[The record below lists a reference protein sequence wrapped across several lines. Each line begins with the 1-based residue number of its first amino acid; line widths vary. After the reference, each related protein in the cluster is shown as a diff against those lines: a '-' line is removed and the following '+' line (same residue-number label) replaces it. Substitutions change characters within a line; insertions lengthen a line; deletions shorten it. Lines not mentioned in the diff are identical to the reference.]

1 MLSRSSSR
9 RRLPAWR
16 FVSLPALSTTL
27 ATCLLL
33 VAGPAGAT
41 ALPSGPVAPGST
53 LQFSL
58 TLADFTILVDRRAD
72 YPQFGCTTPNYI
84 FNAIWPDAV
93 SPPPRPH
100 VEIPGT
106 LTTPNGSFDFTVPV
120 SASLTPGFV
129 FFVDATVIAPCGSAS
144 FFSAN
149 AHFGPYTVAAPP
161 PPPPPPAAR
170 CRVPDVRGKT
180 VAQARTLL
188 SARRCALGRTTQA
201 FSTKVRKGRIVG
213 QSRRPGTL
221 LAAGAR
227 VNVVVSRGPRR

>member
-1 MLSRSSSR
+1 MI
-9 RRLPAWR
+9 
-16 FVSLPALSTTL
+16 ALSTTL
-27 ATCLLL
+27 VTCVLL
-33 VAGPAGAT
+33 AASPAGAT
-41 ALPSGPVAPGST
+41 APPSGPVAPGAT

-58 TLADFTILVDRRAD
+58 TLADFTILTDGRPQ
-72 YPQFGCTTPNYI
+72 YPQFGCTTPTYI
-84 FNAIWPDAV
+84 FDAIWSDAV

-100 VEIPGT
+100 LEIPGT

-129 FFVDATVIAPCGSAS
+129 FFVDATVIAPCNGAS

-161 PPPPPPAAR
+161 PPPPPPPAAR

-180 VAQARTLL
+180 IAQARTLL

-201 FSTKVRKGRIVG
+201 FSTKVRKGRVVG

-221 LAAGAR
+221 LAAGAK
-227 VNVVVSRGPRR
+227 VNVVVSRGRRT